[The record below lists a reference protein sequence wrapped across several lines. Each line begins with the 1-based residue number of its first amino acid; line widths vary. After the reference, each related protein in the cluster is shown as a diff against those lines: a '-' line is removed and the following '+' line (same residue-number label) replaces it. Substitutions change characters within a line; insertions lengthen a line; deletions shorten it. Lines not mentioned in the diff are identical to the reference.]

1 VTAFKLPPEEID
13 MSQLTVR
20 ARLLLAFGA
29 LAALVLLVSVIA
41 GVSLS
46 ASQGRFA
53 TYLERDARRV
63 QLATD
68 MLDAANARAIAARNL
83 VLMASESDR
92 KAASE
97 AVQRSHAAV
106 NEALAALAR
115 APADQV
121 GVEERR
127 LLEAVQAVEAL
138 YGPVALEIVRLAET
152 GDRDAAVAKMNA
164 ECNPLLSRLLTQTA
178 AYLAHLDA
186 AARARVVEGEQ
197 AYATSSRL
205 LAAAALIA
213 VGLALGLGIY
223 ITRGL
228 VRALGAEPARL
239 GAIAGRVAAGDLS
252 EEGLAHGAAAGSVL
266 ASLAEMQA
274 RLAGV
279 LGQVRSASDS
289 IATASAEIASGTAD
303 LSQRTEEQASN
314 LQQTAA
320 SMEQMN
326 TGVANNAESSR
337 QASELAAAASAA
349 ARQGGEVV
357 GRVVDTMGAITGSS
371 RRIGEIIGVIDS
383 IAFQTNIL
391 ALNAAVEAARAGEQG
406 RGFAVVASEVRTLA
420 QRSAEAAKEIKTLIS
435 HSVEQVEA
443 GAKLVETAGAA
454 MTDIVT
460 RVQGVA
466 DVVGEITSAT
476 VEQRAAATE
485 VHHAITQLDDVTQ
498 QNAALVE
505 QSAAATESL
514 RSQATSLASV
524 VLGFKLPRAA
534 AEQRPLVE
542 TRASAPGAS
551 PRGAAASPRTPV
563 ARVAAAAVGRIA
575 ATASRTTTRPPALAP
590 AAAVAATDWESF

>member
-1 VTAFKLPPEEID
+1 
-13 MSQLTVR
+13 MSKLTVR
-20 ARLLLAFGA
+20 ARLLLAFGI
-29 LAALVLLVSVIA
+29 LAALVLMVSAIA
-41 GVSLS
+41 GASLS
-46 ASQGRFA
+46 ASQSRFA
-53 TYLERDARRV
+53 NYLERDAKRA
-63 QLATD
+63 QLAKD
-68 MLDAANARAIAARNL
+68 MLDGANARAVAARNL
-83 VLMASESDR
+83 VLMTSDSDR

-97 AVQRSHAAV
+97 AVRRAHGAV
-106 NEALAALAR
+106 NAALAALAGG
-115 APADQV
+115 PADAV
-121 GVEERR
+121 GADERG
-127 LLEAVQAVEAL
+127 LLEAVRSVEAR
-138 YGPVALEIVRLAET
+138 YGPVALEIVRLAEA
-152 GDRDAAVAKMNA
+152 GERDAAVAKMNA
-164 ECNPLLSRLLTQTA
+164 ECNPLLSSLLDRTA
-178 AYLAHLDA
+178 AYIAHLDD
-186 AARARVVEGEQ
+186 AARARVVEGQ
-197 AYATSSRL
+197 HAYDTSSRL

-213 VGLALGLGIY
+213 VGLAIGLGIY

-228 VRALGAEPARL
+228 VQALGAEPARL
-239 GAIAGRVAAGDLS
+239 GAIASRVAAGDLS
-252 EEGLAHGAAAGSVL
+252 EEGLERGAAAGSVL

-320 SMEQMN
+320 SMQQMN

-371 RRIGEIIGVIDS
+371 RRIGEIIGVIDG

-435 HSVEQVEA
+435 HSVEQVES

-466 DVVGEITSAT
+466 DMVGEITSAT
-476 VEQRAAATE
+476 VEQREAASQ
-485 VHHAITQLDDVTQ
+485 VHNAITQLDDVTQ

-505 QSAAATESL
+505 ESAAATESL
-514 RSQATSLASV
+514 RGQATTLASV
-524 VLGFKLPRAA
+524 VLAFKLPRAVAGSRGLAVETPASAHRAAPRA
-534 AEQRPLVE
+534 AEPTLRKP
-542 TRASAPGAS
+542 
-551 PRGAAASPRTPV
+551 AAR
-563 ARVAAAAVGRIA
+563 
-575 ATASRTTTRPPALAP
+575 AP
-590 AAAVAATDWESF
+590 AAAPVLRAVTAARTASRPAVLALSAGAASTEWESF